1 MTISLQKRLT
11 WILLA
16 LTLSAWIGAAVV
28 TYFYANRVLLEQVD
42 RQLGQYADLVSY
54 ITRVFE
60 RQLAKGEPL
69 YEAWGGHE
77 YDQAHLNPIIIEGL
91 VNEGLAP
98 AINVW
103 ENSNRIA
110 ILAGSPLF
118 ELPTAEGLSDP
129 AVGVGAD
136 HWRLLSVRDEATGL
150 WVQVG
155 IELGAARRDML
166 GTLGQAFL
174 PLLFVVPL
182 TIALLYLG
190 VARGLR
196 PVNRLAGQIS
206 RRKPG
211 LLDPVET
218 DGVPRELNSVVSSLN
233 SLLSRLALAM
243 EGEQRFTANA
253 AHELLTPLAAIKTEV
268 QLCQRQLRDEPAA
281 VMLSR
286 ITQRV
291 DRATHTVEQLL
302 TLARLDPD
310 APMAVEAVDLRSQLA
325 DAVID
330 TAHLA
335 ADRQLTVQL
344 EEGPE
349 EIIQGNAEA
358 LSILLRNLLVNAFR
372 YSSGDPQVTIKLQ
385 RVPERGGNS
394 VRLVICND
402 CEPLSAQE
410 HAQLGQRF
418 FRVPGSA
425 GLGAGLGLSI
435 VNRIVELHGARVHT
449 GPGEG
454 GRGFCA
460 RVSFPQSA

>member
-16 LTLSAWIGAAVV
+16 LILFAWVGSAVV

-42 RQLGQYADLVSY
+42 RQLGQYADLASY

-60 RQLAKGEPL
+60 RQLAQGQPL
-69 YEAWGGHE
+69 YEAWSGHD
-77 YDQAHLNPIIIEGL
+77 YDQAHLNPIVIEGL

-103 ENSNRIA
+103 ENGNRIA
-110 ILAGSPLF
+110 ILADSPLF
-118 ELPTAEGLSDP
+118 ELPTEEGLSNRELGDE
-129 AVGVGAD
+129 AG
-136 HWRLLSVRDEATGL
+136 HWRLLSTRDQTTGL

-155 IELGAARRDML
+155 IELGAARRDMA

-174 PLLFVVPL
+174 PLLFVIPL
-182 TIALLYLG
+182 TIAVMYLG

-196 PVNRLAGQIS
+196 PLNRLAGQIS

-211 LLDPVET
+211 LLEPVATE
-218 DGVPRELNSVVSSLN
+218 GVPRELDSVVTSLN
-233 SLLSRLALAM
+233 SLLSRLATAM
-243 EGEQRFTANA
+243 DGEQRFTANA

-268 QLCQRQLRDEPAA
+268 QLCQRQLREEPAA
-281 VMLSR
+281 SMLSR

-310 APMAVEAVDLRSQLA
+310 APMAHESVDLRWLLA
-325 DAVID
+325 EAVAD

-335 ADRQLTVQL
+335 AERQLTVQF
-344 EEGPE
+344 EEGPQE
-349 EIIQGNAEA
+349 CVQGNTEA
-358 LSILLRNLLVNAFR
+358 LSILFRNLLVNAFR
-372 YSSGDPQVTIKLQ
+372 YSGGDPVVTVQLK
-385 RVPERGGNS
+385 RSVGPRGGR
-394 VRLVICND
+394 VELEICND

-410 HAQLGQRF
+410 HKQLGERF
-418 FRVPGSA
+418 YRVPGSA
-425 GLGAGLGLSI
+425 GQGAGLGLSI
-435 VNRIVELHGARVHT
+435 VNRIAELHSARLHT

-460 RVSFPQSA
+460 RVSFPQPS